1 MVSLLAFY
9 SQVRIPLKPIVFS
22 VKFVFEKSE
31 NKQKKRVGLAH
42 FLKKDG
48 HQIYELLSSQ
58 QIDPN
63 YALPMFLSRFRW
75 PRATRQVGRNYSEPV
90 AESGSSAGERT
101 RERASVGRVAGLTCR
116 PVCAQVSSSTI
127 AHHRSTTSTT
137 VNRLKSGKSSAVEGS
152 NIQKRFNSN
161 NKWMRCFFAELRL
174 LAQS

>member
-9 SQVRIPLKPIVFS
+9 SQVRIPLKPTVFS

-31 NKQKKRVGLAH
+31 NKQKEGGVGS

-75 PRATRQVGRNYSEPV
+75 PRAAR
-90 AESGSSAGERT
+90 
-101 RERASVGRVAGLTCR
+101 
-116 PVCAQVSSSTI
+116 
-127 AHHRSTTSTT
+127 
-137 VNRLKSGKSSAVEGS
+137 
-152 NIQKRFNSN
+152 
-161 NKWMRCFFAELRL
+161 
-174 LAQS
+174 